1 MTLLGIYKSAGR
13 GHGHGNGHVPWAM
26 AMAMAELS
34 SLQNSMI
41 LEGLAKVLLYL
52 SSK

>member
-13 GHGHGNGHVPWAM
+13 GHGHGNGHVPW